1 MKIYGKEK
9 KIIIGVIIAIIA
21 VVGIGVISSMMPMT
35 IDEEH
40 DLNNK
45 EMFLNAEHLYTIAEP
60 NELDEQGVKIYVSNY
75 LKEVNKE
82 LGTNYAVYEIDET
95 NNYWTAVVKNFG
107 LFIISKETGEIKYIL
122 Y

>member
-1 MKIYGKEK
+1 MKKNK
-9 KIIIGVIIAIIA
+9 KIILGVIIAVIA
-21 VVGIGVISSMMPMT
+21 VVVVFSVISSMMPMT

-60 NELDEQGVKIYVSNY
+60 SELDEQGVKIYVSNY